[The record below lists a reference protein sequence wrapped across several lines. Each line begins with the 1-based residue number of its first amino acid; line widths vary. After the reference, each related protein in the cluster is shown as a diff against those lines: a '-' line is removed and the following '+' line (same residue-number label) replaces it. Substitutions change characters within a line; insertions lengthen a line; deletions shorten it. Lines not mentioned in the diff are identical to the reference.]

1 MKSKRIFL
9 GLLLVLFIMALLPVS
24 ILAASTATQK
34 ITMLPVNQAD
44 LALDTSNPEIGLA
57 FFIEDEMNFWVS
69 DDSKNRLWLL
79 LF

>member
-34 ITMLPVNQAD
+34 NNHAAGKP
-44 LALDTSNPEIGLA
+44 G
-57 FFIEDEMNFWVS
+57 
-69 DDSKNRLWLL
+69 RLG
-79 LF
+79 FRYE

>member
-44 LALDTSNPEIGLA
+44 LI
-57 FFIEDEMNFWVS
+57 
-69 DDSKNRLWLL
+69 
-79 LF
+79 